1 MDSPPPFRFD
11 LAPFDV
17 GSPQMDDAVSVYASV
32 FLQDPERSRHVV
44 LDGMQR
50 KDFLGRV
57 ALVDGFAVGMAFG
70 AATQVGHW
78 WYDTIAEVL
87 GFDHPALHTAWN
99 LIELAVLSGFRR
111 RGLATALLDDL
122 LSAQPYPRALLSVI
136 VGNAPART
144 FYENRQ
150 WQYLHSDL
158 TFPVAPN
165 KHYAIMGRE
174 LG

>member
-1 MDSPPPFRFD
+1 VTMDSPPPFRFD

-78 WYDTIAEVL
+78 WYDTIAEIL

-111 RGLATALLDDL
+111 RRSGDSLARRPALRAT
-122 LSAQPYPRALLSVI
+122 LSTCIAVRDRGQCSSAHVLREPTVAVSALRPYVPRCPQQALRDH
-136 VGNAPART
+136 GP
-144 FYENRQ
+144 
-150 WQYLHSDL
+150 
-158 TFPVAPN
+158 
-165 KHYAIMGRE
+165 
-174 LG
+174 